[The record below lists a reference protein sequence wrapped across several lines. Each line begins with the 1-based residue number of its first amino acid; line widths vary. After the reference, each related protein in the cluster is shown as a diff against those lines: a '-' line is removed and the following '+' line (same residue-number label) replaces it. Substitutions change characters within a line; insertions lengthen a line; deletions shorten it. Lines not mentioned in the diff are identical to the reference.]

1 MDGDDEQSVKV
12 KEKKKPKN
20 VDDEDAR
27 AQHRP
32 TVKDQ
37 RLVNIIQVQKRMKIV

>member
-1 MDGDDEQSVKV
+1 MDGDDEQSV